1 VASAVRERC
10 HRRIAME
17 KLLSM
22 LAESPIHAGTGA
34 ELGYVDLPIQ
44 RERATGLPTIHGS
57 GVKGAIRDIAGRSP
71 KLDSKV
77 VVELFGSE
85 PPSGPGGAALEP
97 GALVFTDARLLLLP
111 CRTAG
116 PAFAW
121 VTSPMALARLR
132 RDATEAGLPQPPPEI
147 GSGLADDRALV
158 ADQQSAYSGS
168 EVFVEEFRFA
178 RVAEPSVT
186 DWAIFIRDHLLP
198 ADQVYEFWRVQA
210 TRALVVVS
218 DDNFRDFAMHGTE
231 VVTRVRLDP
240 IRKTVVEGALW
251 TEEYLPQDSL
261 LYSLVAAT
269 VRTDHAVQ
277 VFGHLNTI
285 LGTHPVI
292 QFGGK
297 ETIGRGLV
305 RLRLVP

>member
-1 VASAVRERC
+1 M
-10 HRRIAME
+10 RI
-17 KLLSM
+17 LSM
-22 LAESPIHAGTGA
+22 LAESAIHAGTGA

-44 RERATGLPTIHGS
+44 RERPTGLPTIHGS
-57 GVKGAIRDIAGRSP
+57 GVKGAIRDIAGRDQ
-71 KLDSKV
+71 KLDPKV

-85 PPSGPGGAALEP
+85 PFSGARGAALEP

-121 VTSPMALARLR
+121 VTSPMVLARLR
-132 RDATEAGLPQPPPEI
+132 RDATEAGLSPPQAI
-147 GSGLADDRALV
+147 NSGLADDKALV

-168 EVFVEEFRFA
+168 EVFVEEFRFTK
-178 RVAEPSVT
+178 VADPKVT
-186 DWAIFIRDHLLP
+186 AWAIFIRDHLLP
-198 ADQVYEFWRVQA
+198 TDQVYGFWRDQA
-210 TRALVVVS
+210 PRALVVVS

-240 IRKTVVEGALW
+240 SKKTVVDKALW

-269 VRTDHAVQ
+269 VRTKDAVQ

-285 LGTHPVI
+285 LGTYPVI